1 MKINSKEEIL
11 KNIKNLKK
19 MLDKNSD
26 NMILKTL
33 KCMKNNIYNIW
44 NKNLVG
50 LKEDQKL
57 NMT

>member
-1 MKINSKEEIL
+1 M

-26 NMILKTL
+26 NMILKIL

-44 NKNLVG
+44 SKNLVE

-57 NMT
+57 SMI